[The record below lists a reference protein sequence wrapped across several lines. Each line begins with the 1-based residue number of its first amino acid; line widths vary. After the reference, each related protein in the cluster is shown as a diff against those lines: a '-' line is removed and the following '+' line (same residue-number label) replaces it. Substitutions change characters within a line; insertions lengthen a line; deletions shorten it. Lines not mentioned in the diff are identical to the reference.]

1 MNNKKKMFWI
11 RPVVRPTYQKC
22 NQQTSKRTQKNPEK
36 LLGTGNFF
44 LIDNVW

>member
-22 NQQTSKRTQKNPEK
+22 NQQTSKRKQNKTKTLKNFSGQE
-36 LLGTGNFF
+36 TSFF
-44 LIDNVW
+44 D